1 MEKEQHK
8 TEGKK
13 ILIIEDQQVFIEM
26 FGGKLKQDGF
36 DVSSANNGAWGIKEA
51 LAKDFDLLVIDMVMP
66 AMGGEEIVARLKAEE
81 KTKNIPII
89 IISASV
95 DEETQKRVEAMGV
108 DAFFIKTR
116 ITPKDLSHKAQA
128 ILQ

>member
-8 TEGKK
+8 TEVKK